1 MYRSRNP
8 ALSDSTFDKS
18 AYSDAPWWDDQDS
31 NMMTM
36 EGTAEKTG
44 ILLILIATT
53 AIATA
58 MFMPASAPLV
68 FLGAITGFILALV
81 IIFTGSTNP
90 VLISTYAILQGL
102 VLGGIT
108 WIYEIYFPGIG
119 ILAVV
124 LTLAILGAMLVIYRA
139 GLISWS
145 KNLQIAVYSSLSA
158 IVLIYLVDIIGLFL
172 GFRVPVIHEASPLGI
187 LFSLFVVGIA
197 SLCLVADFD
206 FIERGVERGAPKQ
219 LECRAA
225 FGLMV
230 TLIWLYLEILELL
243 AKLAAV
249 SKRKCRGACMTDP
262 LQLDLI
268 LGLAFAGA
276 TLGIVEGI
284 KPGPLLTMV
293 IRETLS
299 GGLRAG
305 LWTAAA
311 PIFTDG
317 PLVIFSLFAAAWLAE
332 DQTLLF
338 LVTAAGAAFLA
349 WMGIQ
354 CFYLEPPD
362 INADAPPPTGSFLR
376 GVITNLLNPNVYV
389 FWFLIGGPLMASA
402 IEETIIAP
410 IAYAVTFL
418 VTIMLTKAA
427 IAYAVHRAGG
437 SISPVAYRRLLAFCG
452 VAMLLFSASYAWDA
466 YNMEEVWNT
475 L

>member
-1 MYRSRNP
+1 
-8 ALSDSTFDKS
+8 
-18 AYSDAPWWDDQDS
+18 
-31 NMMTM
+31 
-36 EGTAEKTG
+36 
-44 ILLILIATT
+44 
-53 AIATA
+53 
-58 MFMPASAPLV
+58 
-68 FLGAITGFILALV
+68 
-81 IIFTGSTNP
+81 
-90 VLISTYAILQGL
+90 
-102 VLGGIT
+102 
-108 WIYEIYFPGIG
+108 
-119 ILAVV
+119 
-124 LTLAILGAMLVIYRA
+124 
-139 GLISWS
+139 
-145 KNLQIAVYSSLSA
+145 
-158 IVLIYLVDIIGLFL
+158 
-172 GFRVPVIHEASPLGI
+172 
-187 LFSLFVVGIA
+187 
-197 SLCLVADFD
+197 
-206 FIERGVERGAPKQ
+206 
-219 LECRAA
+219 
-225 FGLMV
+225 
-230 TLIWLYLEILELL
+230 
-243 AKLAAV
+243 
-249 SKRKCRGACMTDP
+249 
-262 LQLDLI
+262 
-268 LGLAFAGA
+268 
-276 TLGIVEGI
+276 
-284 KPGPLLTMV
+284 MV

-437 SISPVAYRRLLAFCG
+437 RISPVAYRRLLAFCG

-466 YNMEEVWNT
+466 YNMEGVWDT